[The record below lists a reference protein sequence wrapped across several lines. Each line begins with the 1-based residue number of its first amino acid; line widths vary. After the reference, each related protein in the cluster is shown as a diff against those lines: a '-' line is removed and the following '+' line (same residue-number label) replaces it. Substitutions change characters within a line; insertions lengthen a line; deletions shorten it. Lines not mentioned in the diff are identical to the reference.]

1 MKVFTRRFAAII
13 LCLFTAFSTL
23 QMCAFAAGKTG
34 TGMAEWALRA
44 YNEGWKYVYGSEEV
58 GAVDCSGLIRSYI
71 NGGGGALALLNASS
85 KSGSISSMPNVHGLG
100 LWCDGHAGVYVGKNS
115 KGVNMAVDARNSK
128 VNVVYSTM
136 DSRSWNPWVKWFKIK
151 GVSYPTTGWEDFN
164 GKRYYYHN
172 GEFVTGIFTV
182 DGVTYD
188 FGKDGALIGEAKPT
202 TTTTTTT
209 TAATTTT
216 TAPPPSTEKTTAATT
231 KKTTKKTTTTAKKTT
246 TTTAKKTTATTAGKS
261 ALKEGMS
268 GSEVAEIQKRLKD
281 LGYLDAKATGYFG
294 KQTSA
299 AVKAFQKAVSLTPD
313 GIVGES
319 TKKALFASDAPRVTT
334 TTKTKAT
341 TTTSTTAAPTTTTTA
356 ATTKP
361 TETSTTAASSSSK
374 TTAAATTTAE
384 ASTAAPT
391 TTTTT
396 LSALENYLLEN
407 EAEHLKL
414 YVELE
419 FGTSG
424 YAVKQLQTRLAEL
437 GYYDSVTDGYYGVF
451 LRIAVSQFQQTAG
464 LIDTGVADIETQAIL
479 FSEFAPPAN
488 IGVEYGDEFNESDY
502 MVDEGESAEVV
513 SESDV
518 VPELKESEGLSM
530 YSTESDISS
539 FTRRFGSGG
548 ALPTLGI
555 TAFSE
560 PVMLV
565 VFNGDSFELTEELQ
579 GTIDD
584 CVFF

>member
-1 MKVFTRRFAAII
+1 MKNITRRFVAII
-13 LCLFTAFSTL
+13 LCLFTAVSAM
-23 QMCAFAAGKTG
+23 QMDAFAAGKTG

-71 NGGGGALALLNASS
+71 NGGGGALALLNAS
-85 KSGSISSMPNVHGLG
+85 KESGNISSMPNVHGLG

-115 KGVNMAVDARNSK
+115 KGTNMAVDARNSK

-151 GVSYPTTGWEDFN
+151 GVSYPTTGWENFN
-164 GKRYYYHN
+164 GERFYYHN

-209 TAATTTT
+209 TTTAATTTT
-216 TAPPPSTEKTTAATT
+216 TA
-231 KKTTKKTTTTAKKTT
+231 KKTTTTAKKTT
-246 TTTAKKTTATTAGKS
+246 TTTKTTTATKAATTTTTAKNS
-261 ALKEGMS
+261 LKEGMS
-268 GSEVAEIQKRLKD
+268 GSEVTEIQKRLIA

-299 AVKAFQKAVSLTPD
+299 AVKAFQRMVSLTPD

-319 TKKALFASDAPRVTT
+319 TKEALFADDAPRMTT
-334 TTKTKAT
+334 TTATKAT
-341 TTTSTTAAPTTTTTA
+341 TTTKTTAATTTTTTSTAATTTKTTASTDAKDTTNTSAVTTTTGASATTTTTTA
-356 ATTKP
+356 PRNPIEEYLMINADTI
-361 TETSTTAASSSSK
+361 STQ
-374 TTAAATTTAE
+374 
-384 ASTAAPT
+384 
-391 TTTTT
+391 
-396 LSALENYLLEN
+396 
-407 EAEHLKL
+407 

-424 YAVKQLQTRLAEL
+424 YAVKKLQIRLAEL
-437 GYYDSVTDGYYGVF
+437 GYYDGTLDSYYGVF
-451 LRIAVSQFQQTAG
+451 LRMAVSQFQFDVG
-464 LIDTGVADIETQAIL
+464 LMDTGVADIETQAIL
-479 FSEFAPPAN
+479 FSDLAPEASTGITYGN
-488 IGVEYGDEFNESDY
+488 EYSDDDY
-502 MVDEGESAEVV
+502 MMDEGDAEQVI

-518 VPELKESEGLSM
+518 VAELKDSEGLSM
-530 YSTESDISS
+530 YSTEADISA

-560 PVMLV
+560 PVMMV
-565 VFNGDSFELTEELQ
+565 VYNGDCYELSEDLQ